1 MTGRALSNVTLRG
14 RHLVLFDAF
23 ATVGSFVLS
32 LALRFDAPSA
42 QFEQYLNAY
51 VWAIPLLLIARLGAF
66 LTLRLYQRVW
76 RYASIDELVAVVAA
90 VVGSSILGYGA
101 IYVVVLGVPL
111 PLGFPR
117 TVPVIDTTLVIA
129 FAGAWRFALR
139 VFGIGR
145 TGSKTA
151 GSQPAVIVG
160 NGTAVQSVLRE
171 LTLNPALGLHP
182 VGILSDELGRGQR
195 LLGVRVLGRVRDLS
209 EGLSANPGAVVLLAL
224 PSADGRTLRK
234 IVREAEAAGSRCLTV
249 PSVAEV
255 VAGRVS
261 VNAIR
266 EVEFEDLLRRAP
278 SRIDLSSISQSFAD
292 RCVLI
297 TGAGGSIG
305 AELSRQIE
313 HFAPRRLVLVG
324 RGENSIFEMM
334 QTLGKESQEIEVI
347 PVILDIRDGRRL
359 LRLFQ
364 ATRPDVVFHAAAHK
378 HVPFMEQYPEEA
390 VATNVLGTLNVL
402 DAAVRS
408 SVEKFVLISTDKA
421 VNPSSVMGAT
431 KRIGELLVQSV
442 AREHRVAYTSVRF
455 GNVLSSRGS
464 VVPLFRRQLAE
475 GGPITVTDP
484 EATRYFMTIPEAVQL
499 VLQAAV
505 LAIPGDTFVLDMG
518 EPVRIVQ
525 LARDL
530 IEIHG
535 LRPDQDVEV
544 KFIGQ
549 RPGEK
554 LSEEL
559 FFAFESPEPT
569 THEAIRR
576 VRLNGAEANDPW
588 AAAGRLVELA
598 KDASRDDILDALRRI
613 VPEYRPPGWPN
624 QAAPEH
630 KESYELHRPS

>member
-1 MTGRALSNVTLRG
+1 MRGRQWPRVSLRG
-14 RHLVLFDAF
+14 RHLFVFDAL

-32 LALRFDAPSA
+32 LALRFDAPST
-42 QFEQYLNAY
+42 QFEQYMNAY
-51 VWAIPLLLIARLGAF
+51 LWAIPLLLVARLGTF
-66 LTLRLYQRVW
+66 LALRLYQRVW
-76 RYASIDELVAVVAA
+76 RYASIDELVAVVVA
-90 VVGSSILGYGA
+90 VVGSSAIGYGA
-101 IYVVVLGVPL
+101 IYFLAFGSPL
-111 PLGFPR
+111 PGFPR

-139 VFGIGR
+139 VSGVGR
-145 TGSKTA
+145 AGAKSGGSR
-151 GSQPAVIVG
+151 PALIVG
-160 NGTAVQSVLRE
+160 KLPAAQSVLRE
-171 LTLNPALGLHP
+171 LSSNPALGFRA
-182 VGILSDELGRGQR
+182 VGILADEIGAGQR
-195 LLGVRVLGRVRDLS
+195 LLGVPVLGRVLDLRK
-209 EGLSANPGAVVLLAL
+209 AIAKNAGAVVLLAL

-234 IVREAEAAGSRCLTV
+234 IVREAEAAGARCLTI

-278 SRIDLSSISQSFAD
+278 SRIDLASVAESFAD

-305 AELSRQIE
+305 GELSRQIE
-313 HFAPRRLVLVG
+313 GFGPRRLVLVG

-334 QTLGKESQEIEVI
+334 QTLGKGSQEVEII
-347 PVILDIRDGRRL
+347 PVILDVRDGRRL
-359 LRLFQ
+359 QRLFEGI
-364 ATRPDVVFHAAAHK
+364 RPDIVFHAAAHK
-378 HVPFMEQYPEEA
+378 HVSFMEQYPGEA

-402 DAAVRS
+402 DSAIHSR
-408 SVEKFVLISTDKA
+408 VERLVLISTDKA

-442 AREHRVAYTSVRF
+442 ARQSRVPYTSVRF

-464 VVPLFRRQLAE
+464 VVPIFRRQLAE

-505 LAIPGDTFVLDMG
+505 LATPGDTFVLDMG

-535 LRPDQDVEV
+535 LRPDEDVEV

-569 THEAIRR
+569 SHEAIRR
-576 VRLNGAEANDPW
+576 VRLNGGPSDDLR
-588 AAAGRLVELA
+588 AAALRLIELA
-598 KDASRDDILDALRRI
+598 KDAPRDEVMAALRGI
-613 VPEYRPPGWPN
+613 VPEYRPSGWPGVPGL
-624 QAAPEH
+624 QLS
-630 KESYELHRPS
+630 ESSDAYSSP

>member
-1 MTGRALSNVTLRG
+1 LDVTGGRGWRAGLQLRG
-14 RHLVLFDAF
+14 RHFVVLDAV

-32 LALRFDAPSA
+32 LALRFDAPSP

-51 VWAIPLLLIARLGAF
+51 LWAIPVLLFARLGAF

-76 RYASIDELVAVVAA
+76 RYASIDELIAVVVA

-101 IYVVVLGVPL
+101 IYIVVFGTPL

-117 TVPVIDTTLVIA
+117 TVPVIDTGLVIA

-139 VFGIGR
+139 VSGVSRVGAK
-145 TGSKTA
+145 SA
-151 GSQPAVIVG
+151 DSQPALIVG
-160 NGTAVQSVLRE
+160 KLPSVQSVLRE
-171 LTLNPALGLHP
+171 LRSNPALGFHP
-182 VGILSDELGRGQR
+182 VGVLCDELGREQR
-195 LLGVRVLGRVRDLS
+195 LLGIPVLGKVLDLRRAIA
-209 EGLSANPGAVVLLAL
+209 ANARAVVLLAL

-234 IVREAEAAGSRCLTV
+234 IVREAEAAGARCLTI
-249 PSVAEV
+249 PSVAE
-255 VAGRVS
+255 
-261 VNAIR
+261 
-266 EVEFEDLLRRAP
+266 
-278 SRIDLSSISQSFAD
+278 SFAD
-292 RCVLI
+292 QCVLI

-313 HFAPRRLVLVG
+313 RFAPRRLVLVG

-334 QTLGKESQEIEVI
+334 QTLSKASQEIEVI
-347 PVILDIRDGRRL
+347 PVILDVRDSRRVQK
-359 LRLFQ
+359 LFE
-364 ATRPDVVFHAAAHK
+364 AVRPDVVFHAAAHK
-378 HVPFMEQYPEEA
+378 HVSFMEQYPEEA
-390 VATNVLGTLNVL
+390 VATNVFGTLNVL
-402 DAAVRS
+402 EASVRS
-408 SVEKFVLISTDKA
+408 RVGRFVLISTDKA

-442 AREHRVAYTSVRF
+442 ARQYRVAYTSVRF

-475 GGPITVTDP
+475 GGPITVTHPD
-484 EATRYFMTIPEAVQL
+484 ATRYFMTIPEAVQL

-505 LAIPGDTFVLDMG
+505 MAAPGDTFVLDMG

-535 LRPDQDVEV
+535 LKPDQDVEV

-554 LSEEL
+554 LTEEL

-569 THEAIRR
+569 SHEAIRR
-576 VRLNGAEANDPW
+576 VRLNGAPSGDLR
-588 AAAGRLVELA
+588 AAAVRVVELA
-598 KDASRDDILDALRRI
+598 RDGSREEVLAALREL
-613 VPEYRPPGWPN
+613 VPEYRPAGWPGTTG
-624 QAAPEH
+624 PELRDPLEVRH
-630 KESYELHRPS
+630 SS